1 MSTTVASAG
10 AVRPSMAWP
19 SVIRPDAVYAN
30 ARELCTYALEPEP
43 GKRYPRGMD
52 LLRDLEA
59 LESPPRA
66 A

>member
-43 GKRYPRGMD
+43 GSLANSTVSSR
-52 LLRDLEA
+52 
-59 LESPPRA
+59 
-66 A
+66 